1 MKQSLKRINDSNS
14 NSVID
19 YTPDKSTH
27 NNQNESP
34 RAISL
39 NRLSISKKTKMPTS
53 SPQHK
58 IKSNNL
64 SSMSRNNSNS
74 LSKGSIMGLKE
85 SMISNRQDSFVSE
98 NSILR
103 HTKKSHEM

>member
-1 MKQSLKRINDSNS
+1 MKQSLKRINDSKS
-14 NSVID
+14 NSIID
-19 YTPDKSTH
+19 YTPDKSSIY
-27 NNQNESP
+27 NENESP

-39 NRLSISKKTKMPTS
+39 NRLSKKTKMPTS
-53 SPQHK
+53 SPQSK